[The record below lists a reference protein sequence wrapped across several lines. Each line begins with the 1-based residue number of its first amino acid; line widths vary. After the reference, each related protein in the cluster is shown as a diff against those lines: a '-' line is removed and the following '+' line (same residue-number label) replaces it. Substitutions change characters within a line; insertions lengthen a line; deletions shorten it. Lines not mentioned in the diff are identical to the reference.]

1 MPVQRLS
8 QRATQRVLYLLAGLI
23 VGAIATSLAWAANGG
38 DAEVRVAGRILED
51 GRVEFGLQQRLVED
65 AAWGEIERPTARY
78 IAADAERDRWF
89 FSSTLSV
96 ATEEHVADESVA
108 DAGDETTTV
117 EESPTDV
124 FGDEDG
130 ATEDTETTESEST
143 VRSVGPFQI
152 IGTPTSGRPFD
163 DQTLFCVITHGN
175 PGDFFWYQVYSAF
188 ADAKAWN
195 GIHLRAEMYEVGTD
209 QAAGIDQCVDD
220 GAAAIATTLAD
231 VDALEGALGRATEAG
246 VRVLTFNSGADRAT
260 DLGAVAHVALDEDAV
275 GRVAAEEFVKR
286 DVTGDILCIIH
297 EPTNRGLEQR
307 CNSLDATYTNGEVKR
322 LRVAESDDIVG
333 TIAVALSENIGGAIA
348 LNANTAYDLA
358 EAAGD
363 DHSDVVL
370 AAVSA
375 DVPRPL
381 AMLHTGSLDFVLWS
395 HALEQGYLT
404 ITALLYAHG
413 TPLSPNSGFFDQA
426 TQITI
431 QPSVLT
437 AETVANVLEQGS
449 EAGDTVPSSWLNALE
464 QAIEAERAGPEDAT
478 EDSTEGALP
487 QPEEPTEGD
496 DEEPTDQLEPE
507 NPDDSEDSESDDSDD
522 E

>member
-1 MPVQRLS
+1 MPS
-8 QRATQRVLYLLAGLI
+8 QPWSQRVLYLLAGLI
-23 VGAIATSLAWAANGG
+23 VGVFATTLVWATHSG

-51 GRVEFGLQQRLVED
+51 GRVEVGLQQRPAAD
-65 AAWGEIERPTARY
+65 ADWNEIEQPAARFL
-78 IAADAERDRWF
+78 AQDAERDRWF
-89 FSSTLSV
+89 FSSALSV
-96 ATEEHVADESVA
+96 AVEEHVADESVA
-108 DAGDETTTV
+108 DESDDTTTD
-117 EESPTDV
+117 EESLTDV
-124 FGDEDG
+124 FTDGDD
-130 ATEDTETTESEST
+130 ADTEEAETTESEST

-231 VDALEGALGRATEAG
+231 VDALEGALGRAAEAG
-246 VRVLTFNSGADRAT
+246 VRVLTFNSGFDRAT
-260 DLGAVAHVALDEDAV
+260 DVGAVAHVALDEHAV
-275 GRVAAEEFVKR
+275 GRIAAEEFMMR
-286 DVTGDILCIIH
+286 DVSGDLLCIIH

-307 CNSLDATYTNGEVKR
+307 CDSLDQTYTNGEVKR

-333 TIAVALSENIGGAIA
+333 AIAVALSENIGGAIA

-381 AMLHTGSLDFVLWS
+381 AMLHTERLDFVLWS
-395 HALEQGYLT
+395 HALEQGYLA

-413 TPLSPNSGFFDQA
+413 TPLSPNSEFFSEA

-437 AETVANVLEQGS
+437 AETVANVLAQGS
-449 EAGDTVPSSWLNALE
+449 ESGDSVPASWLNALE
-464 QAIEAERAGPEDAT
+464 QAIEAELAGPEEAGEES
-478 EDSTEGALP
+478 EDSLP
-487 QPEEPTEGD
+487 QPEEP
-496 DEEPTDQLEPE
+496 
-507 NPDDSEDSESDDSDD
+507 SESDDSTSDD
-522 E
+522 LDGDDG

>member
-1 MPVQRLS
+1 MPPQPLLQPWS
-8 QRATQRVLYLLAGLI
+8 QRVLYILAGLI
-23 VGAIATSLAWAANGG
+23 VGAISTGLVWATHSGE
-38 DAEVRVAGRILED
+38 AEVRVAGRILED
-51 GRVEFGLQQRLVED
+51 GRVEVGLQQRLAED
-65 AAWGEIERPTARY
+65 ADWGEIERPAARFL
-78 IAADAERDRWF
+78 APDAERDRWF
-89 FSSTLSV
+89 FSSTLTV
-96 ATEEHVADESVA
+96 AVEEHVADESVA
-108 DAGDETTTV
+108 DESDDTTTV
-117 EESPTDV
+117 EESLTDV

-130 ATEDTETTESEST
+130 DTEDTETTESVSS
-143 VRSVGPFQI
+143 VLSVGPFQI

-195 GIHLRAEMYEVGTD
+195 GINLRAEMYEVGTD

-231 VDALEGALGRATEAG
+231 VDALEGALGRAAEAG
-246 VRVLTFNSGADRAT
+246 VRVLTFNSGFDRAT
-260 DLGAVAHVALDEDAV
+260 DVGAVAHVALDEDAV
-275 GRVAAEEFVKR
+275 GRIAAEEFMKR
-286 DVTGDILCIIH
+286 DVSGDLLCIIH

-307 CNSLDATYTNGEVKR
+307 CDSLDETYTNGEVTR
-322 LRVAESDDIVG
+322 LRVADSDDIVG
-333 TIAVALSENIGGAIA
+333 AIAVALTENIGGAIA

-358 EAAGD
+358 DAAGD
-363 DHSDVVL
+363 DHPDIVL

-381 AMLHTGSLDFVLWS
+381 AMLNTGRLDFVLWS
-395 HALEQGYLT
+395 HALEQGYLA

-464 QAIEAERAGPEDAT
+464 QAIEAELAGPEEAG
-478 EDSTEGALP
+478 EESEASIP
-487 QPEEPTEGD
+487 QPEEPSNDSGS
-496 DEEPTDQLEPE
+496 
-507 NPDDSEDSESDDSDD
+507 DDSEGTDESQ
-522 E
+522 

>member
-1 MPVQRLS
+1 MPPQPLLQPWS
-8 QRATQRVLYLLAGLI
+8 QRVLYILAGLI
-23 VGAIATSLAWAANGG
+23 VGAISTGLVWATHSG

-51 GRVEFGLQQRLVED
+51 GRVEVGLQQRLAED
-65 AAWGEIERPTARY
+65 ADWGEIEQPAARFL
-78 IAADAERDRWF
+78 APDAERGRWF
-89 FSSTLSV
+89 FSSMLTV
-96 ATEEHVADESVA
+96 AVEEHVADES
-108 DAGDETTTV
+108 DDTTTD
-117 EESPTDV
+117 EESLTDI
-124 FGDEDG
+124 FADGDDG
-130 ATEDTETTESEST
+130 DTEEAETTESVSS
-143 VRSVGPFQI
+143 VLSVGPFQI

-195 GIHLRAEMYEVGTD
+195 DINLRAEMYEVGTD

-231 VDALEGALGRATEAG
+231 VDALEGALGRAAEAG
-246 VRVLTFNSGADRAT
+246 VRVLTFNSGFDRAT
-260 DLGAVAHVALDEDAV
+260 DVVAVAHVALDEHAV
-275 GRVAAEEFVKR
+275 GRIAAEEFVKR
-286 DVTGDILCIIH
+286 DVSGDLLCIIH

-307 CNSLDATYTNGEVKR
+307 CDSLDQTYTTGKVQR
-322 LRVAESDDIVG
+322 LRVADSADIVG
-333 TIAVALSENIGGAIA
+333 AIAVALSENIGGAIA
-348 LNANTAYDLA
+348 LNANTAYHLA
-358 EAAGD
+358 DAASD
-363 DHSDVVL
+363 DHPDIIL

-395 HALEQGYLT
+395 HALEQGYLA

-449 EAGDTVPSSWLNALE
+449 EAGDSVPSSWLNALE
-464 QAIEAERAGPEDAT
+464 QAIEAELAGPEDASEES
-478 EDSTEGALP
+478 EDSIP
-487 QPEEPTEGD
+487 QPEEPSD
-496 DEEPTDQLEPE
+496 DSGS
-507 NPDDSEDSESDDSDD
+507 DDSEGTD
-522 E
+522 EPQ